1 MKLEEVARLAGVSRT
16 TASYVINGKA
26 EQHRISAKTQER
38 VMAVVRE
45 HNYRPDQA
53 ATALR
58 LGSSRLLGF
67 ILPDLE
73 NQSYARLAKLLE
85 AGAREEGFQLIIT
98 CSDDNPQT
106 EMALAEML
114 VARRIDALL
123 VSSVLETD
131 NRFYRDLQAKGVPI
145 IAIDRAMDDE
155 HFASVISEDMQGAI
169 RLTDSLLASHP
180 QSIGLIGAVTDI
192 AISRQRELGFRK
204 AISYSA
210 PQLIPQVQY
219 GDHFSRE
226 VGAHLCATW
235 IREGRV
241 PQAILTTS
249 YVLLEG
255 VLDELVQ
262 HPELLAV
269 TRLTTFGDNRLLDYL
284 PVRVNALPQQFP
296 LIAEKA
302 LSLTLNAIQEQYKP
316 GIHVI
321 PRVLKVRAHD

>member
-1 MKLEEVARLAGVSRT
+1 MKLEDVARLAGVSRT

-26 EQHRISAKTQER
+26 ELHRISAKTQER

-85 AGAREEGFQLIIT
+85 AGARAQGFQLIIT
-98 CSDDNPQT
+98 CSDDNPNT
-106 EMALAEML
+106 EMALADML
-114 VARRIDALL
+114 LARRIDALL
-123 VSSVLETD
+123 VSSVLPTTST
-131 NRFYRDLQAKGVPI
+131 FYRDLQAKGLPI
-145 IAIDRAMDDE
+145 VAIDRAMDDE
-155 HFASVISEDMQGAI
+155 FFASVISEDMQGAM
-169 RLTDSLLASHP
+169 RLTDSLLINEP
-180 QSIGLIGAVTDI
+180 QSIGLIGAVPDI

-204 AISYSA
+204 AIGYSA
-210 PQLIPQVQY
+210 PSLVPKILH

-226 VGAHLCATW
+226 VGAALCAKW
-235 IREGRV
+235 IEEGEL

-262 HPELLAV
+262 RPELLAM
-269 TRLTTFGDNRLLDYL
+269 TQLATFGDNRLLDFL
-284 PVRVNALPQQFP
+284 PIHVNALSQQFP

-302 LSLTLNAIQEQYKP
+302 LTLTLNAITSQYKP
-316 GIHVI
+316 GIHVV
-321 PRVLKVRAHD
+321 PRVLKVRADN

>member
-26 EQHRISAKTQER
+26 AQHRISAKTQER
-38 VMAVVRE
+38 VMAIVTQY
-45 HNYRPDQA
+45 NYKPDQA

-85 AGAREEGFQLIIT
+85 SGAREQGFQLIIT
-98 CSDDNPQT
+98 CSDDNPAT

-114 VARRIDALL
+114 VARRIDVLL
-123 VSSVLETD
+123 VASVLESHHS
-131 NRFYRDLQAKGVPI
+131 FYRELQAKVPI
-145 IAIDRAMDDE
+145 IAIDRALDDDF
-155 HFASVISEDMQGAI
+155 FASVISEDMQGAML
-169 RLTDSLLASHP
+169 LTDSLLVNQP
-180 QSIGLIGAVTDI
+180 TSIGLIGAVADI
-192 AISRQRELGFRK
+192 AISQQRELGFRK

-210 PQLIPQVQY
+210 QQLRPQTQY

-226 VGAHLCATW
+226 EGARLCAEW
-235 IREGRV
+235 IESEQL

-255 VLDELVQ
+255 VLDELVK
-262 HPELLAV
+262 HPDLLAN
-269 TRLTTFGDNRLLDYL
+269 TKLATFGDNRLLDFL
-284 PVRVNALPQQFP
+284 PVRINALPQQFH

-302 LSLTLNAIQEQYKP
+302 LALTMEAIEHHYKP
-316 GIHVI
+316 GIHVV
-321 PRVLKVRAHD
+321 PRRLKIRAE

>member
-26 EQHRISAKTQER
+26 ELHRISAATQER

-85 AGAREEGFQLIIT
+85 ASARAQGFQLIIT
-98 CSDDNPQT
+98 CSDDNPDT

-123 VSSVLETD
+123 VSSALPAD
-131 NRFYRDLQAKGVPI
+131 APFYRELQAKGVPI
-145 IAIDRAMDDE
+145 IAIDRALDDE
-155 HFASVISEDMQGAI
+155 QFASVISEDMQGAM
-169 RLTDSLLASHP
+169 RLTDSLLVNQP
-180 QSIGLIGAVTDI
+180 QSIGLIGAVPDI

-204 AISYSA
+204 AIGFST
-210 PQLIPQVQY
+210 PHLVPKIQY

-226 VGAHLCATW
+226 AGAKICAEW
-235 IREGRV
+235 IAEGQL

-255 VLDELVQ
+255 VLDVLVQ
-262 HPELLAV
+262 NPEQLAV
-269 TRLTTFGDNRLLDYL
+269 TQLATFGDNRLLDFL
-284 PVRVNALPQQFP
+284 PIRVNALPQQFP

-302 LSLTLNAIQEQYKP
+302 LALTLSAINHQYKA
-316 GIHVI
+316 GIHVV
-321 PRVLKVRAHD
+321 PRVLKVRAEN